1 MPDISEQILIAL
13 RRVTRAVD
21 LNSRR
26 LAQQHG
32 LTGPQAM
39 IMKEVQRSDG
49 LTMGELA
56 RRVSLSQATVTDVA
70 KRLEA
75 RGLLA
80 RSRDKTDRRRV
91 TIRLTPTGEEL
102 ATNPLPLLQENFVA
116 RLNELDEWEQTQLLA
131 SLQRVAHMMDADHI
145 DASPVLVSGAV
156 DTTPEA
162 VVQVTEPPELEEQV
176 NTPAAEKG

>member
-1 MPDISEQILIAL
+1 MPDISGQILIAL

-21 LNSRR
+21 QYSRR

-39 IMKEVQRSDG
+39 IMKEVQRSAG
-49 LTMGELA
+49 LTMGDLA

-75 RGLLA
+75 RGLLE
-80 RSRDKTDRRRV
+80 RSRDQNDRRRV
-91 TIRLTPTGEEL
+91 TIRLTPAGEQLVAE
-102 ATNPLPLLQENFVA
+102 PLPLLQEHFVA
-116 RLNELDEWEQTQLLA
+116 RLHELEEWEQTQLLA
-131 SLQRVAHMMDADHI
+131 SLQRVALMMNAEDI
-145 DASPVLVSGAV
+145 DASPVLASGAL

-162 VVQVTEPPELEEQV
+162 VVQVTAPAEPQDEDDRP
-176 NTPAAEKG
+176 